1 MPQVEAGK
9 LKVLASTG
17 AKRLEEAPNLPT
29 FIESGVPDFEVA
41 GWFGVFAPA
50 KTPREAITTLNAAI
64 NGVLQEPQLREKIRQ
79 TGATPEIHSP
89 EEFGAVFLSSYRLWR
104 DVVKS
109 IGLPMQ

>member
-17 AKRLEEAPNLPT
+17 AKRLGEAPNLPT
-29 FIESGVPDFEVA
+29 FIESGVPDYEVE
-41 GWFGVFAPA
+41 GGFGAFAPA
-50 KTPREAITTLNAAI
+50 KTPREAIMALNGAI
-64 NGVLQEPQLREKIRQ
+64 DSVLEEPQLQEKIRQ
-79 TGATPEIHSP
+79 TGAMPEIRSP
-89 EEFGAVFLSSYRLWR
+89 EEFGAVFLNSYRLWR